1 MAAKRTPV
9 NYAEAAK
16 DVVTQLA
23 VLNAS
28 LTGRLDAIE
37 EKIDHNHRLVEERLR
52 PISDHEDRIRAL
64 EDAIRALKVKYDW
77 LTGGSLAA
85 SVASILKSFLGM

>member
-1 MAAKRTPV
+1 M

-77 LTGGSLAA
+77 LTGGSFAA
-85 SVASILKSFLGM
+85 SLGALIKAILGG